1 MRPSRTTH
9 SLLLASLL
17 LLPQREAVA
26 AEEVPLIRDGEARA
40 VICVPER
47 VMAPDDPR
55 IRVDPPRLPKVVPE
69 YQRRRLR
76 ESVRDLARGLEEMS
90 GAAVDVIIGKKAP
103 SDDRTPI
110 LIAELAQAVFGPPK
124 KTYPYKQGFRVVVS
138 LSGVGLL
145 GESDLATSYA
155 VYEVLDRLGCRWFM
169 PTELGEVIPES
180 QTVTL
185 PVMDFSSAPGTIYR
199 GIWQCDEDYKR
210 RNRMGG
216 MVLHASHALGSYLK
230 SKDLEKHPDWRAI
243 VNGKPSAVRL
253 KWSRPQ
259 VAEAIAA
266 KIVDYADRYG
276 RTTASLSPEDG
287 FGFDESE
294 DPKIDAG
301 DYDPVSGS
309 VSITDRLMVLCNRV
323 ATRVTEKYPEM
334 LFGMIAYI
342 NYTRA
347 PVREKLHPSI
357 VPVIAPITY
366 SRVHPVTDDRDP
378 NNRALR
384 EAIVGWGK
392 AARMTGLYWF
402 AWNLAEMTAP
412 HPMITKWS
420 VDIPFLLQN
429 GCRFFQPETTAN
441 FETTLHALY
450 LGPKLAWNPSLKPEE
465 VLKDLHARF
474 YGEAAAEMAA
484 YWEFVDRVWVDTAEF
499 SGAGFGHAH
508 RFTRE
513 RMKKMRELLN
523 AGKRA
528 ARSARIKE
536 RVQMAD
542 QSLILFERYM
552 KMRWDLN
559 EGRWSR
565 LDADAE
571 RWISRTHAMAERY
584 RPQFAF
590 SARQYGG
597 TGLWGSNDGVDN
609 FVSLTK
615 ATYDDAARL
624 AKHFQI
630 LSPKPLRKWRY
641 RADEKKEGQARGW
654 SKPETDDSSW
664 KTTDVGVDTWST
676 LGHHNYYGRMWYRT
690 KASIPPSPPGR
701 KTFLWLG
708 STDGVTRVFV
718 NGKAAPYTDRNGQQK
733 HEFVGFC
740 RPVSFEI
747 TDCLLETEEDQI
759 TIQCDRPTINEVG
772 TGGLLSPVVAYRER

>member
-1 MRPSRTTH
+1 MKPSRT
-9 SLLLASLL
+9 ARLL
-17 LLPQREAVA
+17 LLTTLLPLLQWEMLT
-26 AEEVPLIRDGEARA
+26 AEEITLIRDGKARA

-47 VMAPDDPR
+47 AMAPDDPR
-55 IRVDPPRLPKVVPE
+55 IRVAPPRLPAVVPE

-76 ESVRDLARGLEEMS
+76 ESVRDLVRCLGEMS
-90 GAAVDVIIGKKAP
+90 GAGVEIIAGKKAP

-110 LIAELAQAVFGPPK
+110 MIGELAQEVFGPPK
-124 KTYPYKQGFRVVVS
+124 KNYPYKQGFRVVVS
-138 LSGVGLL
+138 PSGVGLL
-145 GESDLATSYA
+145 GESDLAASYA
-155 VYEVLDRLGCRWFM
+155 IYEVLDRLGCRWFM
-169 PTELGEVIPES
+169 PTELGEVIPEAK
-180 QTVTL
+180 TVSL
-185 PVMDFSSAPGTIYR
+185 PVMDFSSTPGTIYR

-230 SKDLEKHPDWRAI
+230 AKDLEKHADWRAV
-243 VNGKPSAVRL
+243 VNGKPSPVRL
-253 KWSRPQ
+253 KWSRPE
-259 VAEAIAA
+259 VAEAIAG
-266 KIVDYADRYG
+266 KITDYANRTG
-276 RTTASLSPEDG
+276 RKTASLSPEDG

-294 DPKIDAG
+294 DPKIDA
-301 DYDPVSGS
+301 DDFDPVSGS
-309 VSITDRLMVLCNRV
+309 ISITDRLMVLGNRV
-323 ATRVTEKYPEM
+323 ANRVTRDYPDL

-347 PVREKLHPSI
+347 PVREKVHPNI

-384 EAIVGWGK
+384 EAIIGWGK
-392 AARMTGLYWF
+392 AAKMTGLYWF

-420 VDIPFLLQN
+420 VDIPFMLRN

-450 LGPKLAWNPSLKPEE
+450 LGPKLAWNPSLKPEDI
-465 VLKDLHARF
+465 VKDLNGKF

-484 YWEFVDRVWVDTAEF
+484 YWEFVDRVWVDTPEF
-499 SGAGFGHAH
+499 SGAGFGHAR
-508 RFTRE
+508 RFTHE

-523 AGKRA
+523 AAKRA
-528 ARSARIKE
+528 ARAARIKE
-536 RVQMAD
+536 RIQMAD

-559 EGRWSR
+559 EGRWTK

-584 RPQFAF
+584 RSQFAF
-590 SARQYGG
+590 STRQYGG

-624 AKHFQI
+624 AKHFRI
-630 LSPKPLRKWRY
+630 LSPKPLREWRY
-641 RADEKKEGQARGW
+641 RADEKKEGEAKGWAR
-654 SKPETDDSSW
+654 PELDDSSW
-664 KTTDVGVDTWST
+664 KTTDIGVDTWSA
-676 LGHHNYYGRMWYRT
+676 LGRHNYYGRMWYRT

-701 KTFLWLG
+701 KTFLWIG
-708 STDGVTRVFV
+708 STDGSMRVFV
-718 NGKAAPYTDRNGQQK
+718 NGKAAAYTDRNGDRK

-747 TDCLLETEEDQI
+747 TDCVLDTEEDQI
-759 TIQCDRPTINEVG
+759 TIQCDRTALNEIG
-772 TGGLLSPVVAYRER
+772 TGGLMSPVVAYRER